1 MSKSKQPAKC
11 DFLAINDVAELLLV
25 TDRTIRN
32 WLKDKAMPSTA
43 DERGRRFVWA
53 DVLPWYV
60 KMRAEEDGNARKSLL
75 HWPVSE
81 PDSPPED
88 DEIRKEHLRVGLLR
102 KTGAEALLRKT
113 IAEADL
119 KELELGERRRQVV
132 AVEDVSR
139 VMQDTAKNLQVE
151 ILGWPTLMIGRIFG
165 VRDRNQ
171 LFSLLTV
178 SARDLCTRLAGV
190 GTTPVSGT
198 RRAAEDE

>member
-1 MSKSKQPAKC
+1 MPKSKQPAKC

-32 WLKDKAMPSTA
+32 WLKDKAMPSTS

-75 HWPVSE
+75 AGSVTDPTSE
-81 PDSPPED
+81 PQED
-88 DEIRKEHLRVGLLR
+88 LEDLRVMLLR
-102 KTGAEALLRKT
+102 KTGREALLRKV

-151 ILGWPTLMIGRIFG
+151 ILGWPTLMIGRIYG
-165 VRDRNQ
+165 MRDRNQ
-171 LFSLLTV
+171 LFALLTS

-190 GTTPVSGT
+190 GTGASKD
-198 RRAAEDE
+198 A

>member
-1 MSKSKQPAKC
+1 MAKSKQPAKS
-11 DFLAINDVAELLLV
+11 DLLSINDVAKRLLV

-32 WLKDKAMPSTA
+32 WLKEKAMPSSK

-60 KMRAEEDGNARKSLL
+60 KMCAEEDGNARKQPLA
-75 HWPVSE
+75 
-81 PDSPPED
+81 SPSAEATGPQDDDLED
-88 DEIRKEHLRVGLLR
+88 LRVMVLR
-102 KTGAEALLRKT
+102 KTGREALLRKV

-151 ILGWPTLMIGRIFG
+151 ILGWPTLMIGRIYG
-165 VRDRNQ
+165 MRDRNQ
-171 LFSLLTV
+171 LFALLTS

-190 GTTPVSGT
+190 GTG
-198 RRAAEDE
+198 AQKDA

>member
-1 MSKSKQPAKC
+1 MPKKKQPAKS

-32 WLKDKAMPSTA
+32 WLRDKAMPSTS

-53 DVLPWYV
+53 EVLPWYV
-60 KMRAEEDGNARKSLL
+60 KMRAEEDGSARKRTLFESA
-75 HWPVSE
+75 E
-81 PDSPPED
+81 TPPEA
-88 DEIRKEHLRVGLLR
+88 EEVELEELRVMALR
-102 KTGAEALLRKT
+102 KTGREALLRKV

-151 ILGWPTLMIGRIFG
+151 ILGWPTLMIGRIYG
-165 VRDRNQ
+165 MRDRNQ
-171 LFSLLTV
+171 LFALLTS

-190 GTTPVSGT
+190 GT
-198 RRAAEDE
+198 AAPAAKDA

>member
-1 MSKSKQPAKC
+1 MTKPRQPAKP
-11 DFLAINDVAELLLV
+11 DFLTIDEVAERLLV
-25 TDRTIRN
+25 VDRTIRN
-32 WLKDKAMPSTA
+32 WLKDKAMPSTVVPN
-43 DERGRRFVWA
+43 GRRFVWA

-60 KMRAEEDGNARKSLL
+60 NMRAEEDGNARKSLL
-75 HWPVSE
+75 HWPSSE
-81 PDSPPED
+81 PMSPPED
-88 DEIRKEHLRVGLLR
+88 DEIKKENARVGILR

-151 ILGWPTLMIGRIFG
+151 ILGWPTLMIGRIHG

-171 LFSLLTV
+171 LFALLTA

-190 GTTPVSGT
+190 GTGP
-198 RRAAEDE
+198 AKDA

>member
-1 MSKSKQPAKC
+1 MAKSKQPAKRE
-11 DFLAINDVAELLLV
+11 FLAIDDVAELLFV

-32 WLKDKAMPSTA
+32 WLKEKAMPSSK

-60 KMRAEEDGNARKSLL
+60 KMCAEEDGNARKQPLA
-75 HWPVSE
+75 
-81 PDSPPED
+81 SPCAEAAGPQDDDLED
-88 DEIRKEHLRVGLLR
+88 FRVMVLR
-102 KTGAEALLRKT
+102 KTGREALLRKV

-151 ILGWPTLMIGRIFG
+151 ILGWPTLMIGRIYG
-165 VRDRNQ
+165 MRDRNQ
-171 LFSLLTV
+171 LFALLTS

-190 GTTPVSGT
+190 GTG
-198 RRAAEDE
+198 AQKDA

>member
-1 MSKSKQPAKC
+1 MAKSKQPAKC
-11 DFLAINDVAELLLV
+11 DFLSINDVAELLLV
-25 TDRTIRN
+25 TDRTVRN
-32 WLKDKAMPSTA
+32 WLKDKAMPSTS

-75 HWPVSE
+75 NWPTAE
-81 PDSPPED
+81 PARPPED
-88 DEIRKEHLRVGLLR
+88 DEIHKEHARVGLLR

-139 VMQDTAKNLQVE
+139 VMQDTAKNLQIE
-151 ILGWPTLMIGRIFG
+151 ILGWPTLMIGRIYG

-171 LFSLLTV
+171 LFSLLTT

-190 GTTPVSGT
+190 ATTPVS
-198 RRAAEDE
+198 RKPRAEDE

>member
-25 TDRTIRN
+25 SDRTIRN
-32 WLKDKAMPSTA
+32 WLKERAMPSTS

-60 KMRAEEDGNARKSLL
+60 KMRAEEDGNARKWS
-75 HWPVSE
+75 HVREGEE
-81 PDSPPED
+81 PTSPPENE
-88 DEIRKEHLRVGLLR
+88 EIRKESLRVGLLR

-119 KELELGERRRQVV
+119 KEIELGERRRQVV

-139 VMQDTAKNLQVE
+139 VMQDTAKNLQIE
-151 ILGWPTLMIGRIFG
+151 ILGWPTLMIGRIYG
-165 VRDRNQ
+165 MRDRNQ
-171 LFSLLTV
+171 LFAMLTS

-190 GTTPVSGT
+190 GTG
-198 RRAAEDE
+198 AQKDA

>member
-1 MSKSKQPAKC
+1 MTKLRQPTKP
-11 DFLAINDVAELLLV
+11 DFLTIDEVAERLLV
-25 TDRTIRN
+25 VDRTIRN
-32 WLKDKAMPSTA
+32 WLKDKAMPSTVVPN
-43 DERGRRFVWA
+43 GRRFVWA

-60 KMRAEEDGNARKSLL
+60 KMRADEDGNARKSLL
-75 HWPVSE
+75 HWPLTE
-81 PDSPPED
+81 PTSQPDD
-88 DEIRKEHLRVGLLR
+88 DEIQKETARVGILR

-151 ILGWPTLMIGRIFG
+151 ILGWPTLMIGRIHG
-165 VRDRNQ
+165 MRDRNQ
-171 LFSLLTV
+171 LFAVLTA

-190 GTTPVSGT
+190 GTD
-198 RRAAEDE
+198 AKKDA

>member
-1 MSKSKQPAKC
+1 MPKKKQPAKS

-25 TDRTIRN
+25 TDRTVRN
-32 WLKDKAMPSTA
+32 WLRDKGMPSTS

-53 DVLPWYV
+53 EVLPWYV
-60 KMRAEEDGNARKSLL
+60 KLRADEDGNARKRTFFESA
-75 HWPVSE
+75 E
-81 PDSPPED
+81 DTPED
-88 DEIRKEHLRVGLLR
+88 DKFRVERIRVELLR
-102 KTGAEALLRKT
+102 KTGAEAELRKT

-151 ILGWPTLMIGRIFG
+151 ILGWPTLMIGRIYG
-165 VRDRNQ
+165 MRDRNQ
-171 LFSLLTV
+171 LFALLTS

-190 GTTPVSGT
+190 GTQAPG
-198 RRAAEDE
+198 A

>member
-1 MSKSKQPAKC
+1 MSKSKQPVKC
-11 DFLAINDVAELLLV
+11 DFLSINDVAELLLV

-32 WLKDKAMPSTA
+32 WLKDKAMPSTS

-60 KMRAEEDGNARKSLL
+60 KMRAEEDGNPRKSLL
-75 HWPVSE
+75 SWPGTE
-81 PDSPPED
+81 PTSPPED
-88 DEIRKEHLRVGLLR
+88 DEIQKEYARVGILR

-151 ILGWPTLMIGRIFG
+151 ILGWPTLMIGQIYG
-165 VRDRNQ
+165 MRDRNQ
-171 LFSLLTV
+171 LFALLTS
-178 SARDLCTRLAGV
+178 SARGLCTRLAGV
-190 GTTPVSGT
+190 GTGPSKD
-198 RRAAEDE
+198 A